1 MVFLSIHHLIFN
13 FIYYIIF
20 LLLLLLLLLFYSIL
34 FLFYLSLF
42 FFFFSLSSL
51 FLPSPTTPPTVSPSL
66 PYPSSH
72 DPTLFFVFCYYFFP
86 FLHHFFSSITPHTPL
101 HSQPTSTHNPN
112 FFSLSLLPHGQLPI
126 IFLFSSASSTL
137 PLHHSLLL
145 RKFGYNG
152 ERKHSHTLTL
162 IQ

>member
-1 MVFLSIHHLIFN
+1 M
-13 FIYYIIF
+13 
-20 LLLLLLLLLFYSIL
+20 LLLFYSIL

-112 FFSLSLLPHGQLPI
+112 FFSPFFLFPYSHTASSPLFFFFLLLPPL
-126 IFLFSSASSTL
+126 FLYTT
-137 PLHHSLLL
+137 P
-145 RKFGYNG
+145 YC
-152 ERKHSHTLTL
+152 
-162 IQ
+162 